1 MWGPL
6 RLSPMFRSLA
16 VYNYR
21 LFAMGQV
28 VSNTGT
34 WMQRIAQDW
43 LVLQLSGGSGIA
55 LGITTMM
62 QFLPT
67 LLLSLWGG
75 AMVDRLN
82 KRRLLIATQAS
93 MGVLALGLGILVTVG
108 SAEVWHVYLFAL
120 GLGLVTVLDTPARQ
134 TFVVEIVGKRDLPNA
149 IGLNSASFQLGRV
162 TGPALAGV
170 LVAAIGSGP
179 VFLVNSATFIAVLV
193 GLWLMRP
200 RELQVTEPTAVGEG
214 RVVDGLRYLRGR
226 TDLMLLL
233 TMTAFLSM
241 FGTNIQNQMALMV
254 NNVYEAGADAFGIA
268 GTAIAV
274 GSLAGAL
281 LAARRDQP
289 RLRLIMLAGIAFA
302 LLEILLGLA
311 PDYLSFLV
319 ILVPMGVAFLTLN
332 TAMNAYIQ
340 LTTDPQ
346 LRGRVM
352 SLYLLFFLGMAPVG
366 APIVGWLADAF
377 GPRTSLI
384 IGGVVSLVVTVLVT
398 ALLIRH
404 LGVRVRASRHW
415 PLFSV
420 TRVAPPRESP

>member
-1 MWGPL
+1 
-6 RLSPMFRSLA
+6 MFRSLA
-16 VYNYR
+16 IRNYR

-55 LGITTMM
+55 LGITTML

-67 LLLSLWGG
+67 LILGLWGG
-75 AMVDRLN
+75 ALVDRVN

-93 MGVLALGLGILVTVG
+93 MGVLALGLGVLATAG
-108 SAEVWHVYLFAL
+108 TAEVWHVYLFAL
-120 GLGLVTVLDTPARQ
+120 GLGLVTVVDTPARQ
-134 TFVVEIVGKRDLPNA
+134 TFVVEMVGKRDLPNA

-179 VFLVNSATFIAVLV
+179 VFLVNALSFLAVLS
-193 GLWLMRP
+193 GLWLMRT
-200 RELQVTEPTAVGEG
+200 RELHVTEPSAAGEG

-226 TDLMLLL
+226 ADLMLLL

-254 NNVYEAGADAFGIA
+254 NNVYAAGADAFGIA

-281 LAARRDQP
+281 LAARRDRP
-289 RLRLIMLAGIAFA
+289 RLRLILLSGVAFA
-302 LLEILLGLA
+302 LLEILLGIA
-311 PDYLSFLV
+311 PDYISFLV
-319 ILVPMGVAFLTLN
+319 VLVPMGVAFLTLN
-332 TAMNAYIQ
+332 TAMNAYLQ
-340 LTTDPQ
+340 LTVDPQ

-366 APIVGWLADAF
+366 APLVGWLADAF
-377 GPRTSLI
+377 GPRVSLMV
-384 IGGVVSLVVTVLVT
+384 GGVVSLVVTLLVAI
-398 ALLIRH
+398 ALFRH
-404 LGVRVRASRHW
+404 LGLRFRPVPRW
-415 PLFSV
+415 PGLTV
-420 TRVAPPRESP
+420 ARTRDEPTA